1 MNRNPWYLRLGLL
14 TVLVAIV
21 WASTYTVSET
31 DLVIVTLFG
40 RPTRSIADAGL
51 HAKWPFESILRFDRR
66 LMVYDPGSSEFL
78 TKDKK
83 NLVLGSAVC
92 WRITDPTRFVQTVG
106 DATGAEMRLHDLV
119 WATLAADIGRV
130 DLSDLLSVEPGHA
143 SVQALGD

>member
-1 MNRNPWYLRLGLL
+1 MMKRNDSYGRLALL
-14 TVLVAIV
+14 TVMLALI
-21 WASTYTVSET
+21 WASTYTASET
-31 DLVIVTLFG
+31 DLVRVPLCG

-92 WRITDPTRFVQTVG
+92 WRIADPIRFLQTVG
-106 DATGAEMRLHDLV
+106 DAIGAELRLHDLV
-119 WATLAADIGRV
+119 WATLAANVGRV
-130 DLSDLLSVEPGHA
+130 DLS
-143 SVQALGD
+143 